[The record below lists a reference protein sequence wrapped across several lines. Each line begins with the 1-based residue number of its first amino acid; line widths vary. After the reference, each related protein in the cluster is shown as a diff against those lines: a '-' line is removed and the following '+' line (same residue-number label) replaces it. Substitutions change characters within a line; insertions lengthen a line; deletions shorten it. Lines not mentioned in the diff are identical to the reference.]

1 MSKIKSEKLLLSS
14 YSPATNLP
22 LLILNQLL
30 TSQLS
35 SRSLSISLV
44 ETIEADCKTG
54 WIIREFLMGIKVE
67 STVRVGQGFWV
78 YGIQGLFKSGIRY
91 IAA

>member
-1 MSKIKSEKLLLSS
+1 MSKIKSEKLLLLS

-78 YGIQGLFKSGIRY
+78 YGIQGLFKSGIRN